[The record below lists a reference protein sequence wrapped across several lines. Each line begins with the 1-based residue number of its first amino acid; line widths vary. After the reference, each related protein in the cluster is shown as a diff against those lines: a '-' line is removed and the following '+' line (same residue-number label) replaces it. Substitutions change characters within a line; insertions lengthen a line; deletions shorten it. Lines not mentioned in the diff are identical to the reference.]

1 VIKIRVYE
9 ELYVL
14 LRKESMTRRWEYL
27 LIAKINFLN
36 NKVPIKIK
44 ILTDDDNRE
53 SSYAKLYILESK
65 SLKFNKM
72 LDLNFYLLF
81 GSEEP
86 PEWGSEN
93 EGEVPEMIQL
103 AVKRMINICESIL
116 SEKYSKPL

>member
-1 VIKIRVYE
+1 MIKIRVYE